1 MKEFKKN
8 VLINNVKLIELL
20 KKFNIPIY
28 LYNYKKIIYN
38 IYIIKKLNFYCFYS
52 IKSNDNLYILKIVN
66 LIIKKFDIV
75 SIGELKKIIL
85 ISKKKPYIIF
95 SGSGKNITELIISI
109 KLNIFCINIES
120 VQEYF
125 KIYFLIKNYKK
136 KINIMIRINPNID
149 AKTHKKISTGKYN
162 NKFGISILNLKNIF
176 LIYKITN
183 LFFFGIDFHIGSQI
197 TKISPIK
204 KLLYLINIL
213 LKINNFNYIDI
224 GGGIGVN
231 YYDKKNIITLSNYY
245 NNIFFLLK
253 KKKIKFFLEIGRFF
267 FANTCII
274 FSKVNYLKFNIL
286 NNLSIINIG
295 INDNIRPALYSSF
308 HKIESLNKGKKFKNI
323 FGVTCESSDKF
334 INYNKIK
341 LKNNSIIIIYSCGS
355 YCKVL
360 SNNYNSKKKSFEIII
375 YKNKLKLIFKK
386 EIIKNLINNYD

>member
-8 VLINNVKLIELL
+8 ILINNIKLINIL
-20 KKFNIPIY
+20 KNFNIPIY

-95 SGSGKNITELIISI
+95 SGSGKTTSELLISI
-109 KLNIFCINIES
+109 KLNIFCINVES
-120 VQEYF
+120 IQEYF

-149 AKTHKKISTGKYN
+149 AKTHDKISTGKYN
-162 NKFGISILNLKNIF
+162 NKFGISILNLKNMF
-176 LIYKITN
+176 LICKITH
-183 LFFFGIDFHIGSQI
+183 FYFFGIDFHIGSQI

-204 KLLYLINIL
+204 KLIYLINIL

-231 YYDKKNIITLSNYY
+231 YYDIKNIINLSNYY

-253 KKKIKFFLEIGRFF
+253 KKIKVFLEIGRFF

-274 FSKVNYLKFNIL
+274 FSKVNYLKFNIS

-295 INDNIRPALYSSF
+295 INDIIRPALYSSF
-308 HKIESLNKGKKFKNI
+308 HKIESLNKGIKFKNI

-341 LKNNSIIIIYSCGS
+341 LKNNSIIIVYSCGS

-360 SNNYNSKKKSFEIII
+360 SNNYNSKNKSFEIII
-375 YKNKLKLIFKK
+375 YKNKLKLIFKN
-386 EIIKNLINNYD
+386 ENIKNLINNYD

>member
-1 MKEFKKN
+1 MKELKKN
-8 VLINNVKLIELL
+8 ILINNVKLLKLL
-20 KKFNIPIY
+20 EKFNIPIY

-75 SIGELKKIIL
+75 SIGELKKLIL
-85 ISKKKPYIIF
+85 ITKNKPYIIF
-95 SGSGKNITELIISI
+95 SGSGKTFSELIISI

-120 VQEYF
+120 IQEYF

-149 AKTHKKISTGKYN
+149 AKTHQKISTGKYN

-176 LIYKITN
+176 LIGKITKN
-183 LFFFGIDFHIGSQI
+183 FFFGLDFHIGSQI

-204 KLLYLINIL
+204 KLLYLIIIL
-213 LKINNFNYIDI
+213 LKINKFNYIDI

-245 NNIFFLLK
+245 NNICYLFK

-295 INDNIRPALYSSF
+295 INDIIRPALYSSF
-308 HKIESLNKGKKFKNI
+308 HKIESLNKGKKIKNI
-323 FGVTCESSDKF
+323 FGITCESSDKF
-334 INYNKIK
+334 INYKNIK

-360 SNNYNSKKKSFEIII
+360 SNNYNSKNKSFEIII
-375 YKNKLKLIFKK
+375 YNNKLKLIFKK
-386 EIIKNLINNYD
+386 ETIKNLINNYD